1 VSQPTSWRLPLA
13 VYALVA
19 VLLLIAVPWVVASV
33 DAELDRTFERQT
45 ADVDR
50 CGERA

>member
-1 VSQPTSWRLPLA
+1 MSQPTSWRLPLA

-19 VLLLIAVPWVVASV
+19 VALLIVAPWVVASV
-33 DAELDRTFERQT
+33 DADLDRTFEEQT

>member
-1 VSQPTSWRLPLA
+1 MSQPTSWRLPLA

-19 VLLLIAVPWVVASV
+19 VVLLVAVPWMIASV
-33 DAELDRTFERQT
+33 DAELDRTFEHET
-45 ADVDR
+45 PAVDR